1 MAPAPDGVRFDEA
14 RLGRIA
20 AAFLA
25 RDQAIV
31 ARGDKAID
39 VRALVAEVEV
49 IAAPAATRLTAAL
62 GWDDG
67 PLLRARVGISAAGS
81 AKPIE
86 LAKAFGVYGPDDP
99 RARHALV
106 VVWPDTV
113 VPDALASWAALTM
126 AS

>member
-1 MAPAPDGVRFDEA
+1 M
-14 RLGRIA
+14 
-20 AAFLA
+20 
-25 RDQAIV
+25 

-106 VVWPDTV
+106 ARLALVGL
-113 VPDALASWAALTM
+113 DAAVAAAGPGDQDAIVNAAQLAS
-126 AS
+126 ASGTTVSGQTTTSA